1 MRAAE
6 SRSDRSFRTSES
18 AIDDQVILDHPDQD
32 EATGLNRNELNANDT
47 ASIPVTGERL
57 VVGKTA
63 VESGR
68 VRVSCIWKGNREARR
83 GVPTT

>member
-47 ASIPVTGERL
+47 ASISRY
-57 VVGKTA
+57 
-63 VESGR
+63 
-68 VRVSCIWKGNREARR
+68 
-83 GVPTT
+83 